1 MDVREL
7 RAHPPEHRLVVAIL
21 FIEPVIRAP
30 ASARNRADLACG
42 GGFRDHP
49 RGTKSV
55 RRSQFLL
62 EFFSISWFTPMN
74 DGTASWWLRAGLAAD
89 YSLN

>member
-1 MDVREL
+1 VSGVARLEL
-7 RAHPPEHRLVVAIL
+7 LAHESLAVNPGTSVSVNG
-21 FIEPVIRAP
+21 AP
-30 ASARNRADLACG
+30 ASARNHADLAFG

-49 RGTKSV
+49 RGTQSV

-74 DGTASWWLRAGLAAD
+74 DSTASWWLRAGLAAD
-89 YSLN
+89 